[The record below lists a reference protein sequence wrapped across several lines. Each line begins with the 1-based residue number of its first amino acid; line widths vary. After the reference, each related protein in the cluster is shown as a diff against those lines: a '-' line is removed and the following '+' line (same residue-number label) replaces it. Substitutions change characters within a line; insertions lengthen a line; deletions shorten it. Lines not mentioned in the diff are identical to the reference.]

1 MPSMEEKAREA
12 GRLEKCPRPTFETL
26 LEQVGAFGLYQR
38 LMCVMLIGGSTLVCS
53 LTYYAQL
60 LMMLTPPL
68 SCRGVPA
75 DRQTDGGCAVL
86 PDSSTQSL
94 LDAAGGPGEPQG
106 NGSTG
111 AGAAADSRCGS
122 WSYDT
127 SVLFDTIASEN
138 DWVCRDAWRPFT
150 VNAVFWAGNI
160 VGSWFWGI
168 LSDRLG
174 RRPATLASFL
184 VYAAGGALTL
194 VQPSS
199 FAAILLVRFL
209 VGSAH
214 NTVSHLP
221 YVLVI
226 EYCGSA
232 YRTYPLMLLIA
243 SWGLGGL
250 LLPWIAYA
258 IWNWRIL
265 VVITSAPLLLA
276 LALYRYIP
284 ESASWLMV
292 NGRGDEAREV
302 LQFVASVN
310 GRQLDEA
317 VFCEVMVEKREG
329 EPEQPTESLLHVWKH
344 PRLMKNLALVT
355 LLWMLSNVCFYGH
368 SQNSGNLGS
377 SVFVSFSLG
386 GGVEVAAALLV
397 PPLLQRFGRRWPMV
411 TFLVTSGLCGVAY
424 AVVGNALATGG
435 RLALALAGRMLIMG
449 AYSTCLQY
457 GPELFP
463 TVIRGQSLALYE
475 TMGGIAIFVSP
486 SIVYLHQTTPGLP
499 LLIIGAL
506 SLVAGSITT
515 LLPETGGGHLPQTLS
530 DGDLLGAGQGLFDAC
545 RKPRSYT
552 DEDCSGDV
560 KV

>member
-1 MPSMEEKAREA
+1 MPSMEEKARGA
-12 GRLEKCPRPTFETL
+12 GRLEKCPRPTFEAL
-26 LEQVGAFGLYQR
+26 LEQVGSFGLYQR

-68 SCRGVPA
+68 SCREVPA
-75 DRQTDGGCAVL
+75 DRQTDGSCAL
-86 PDSSTQSL
+86 LTDSSTPSL

-111 AGAAADSRCGS
+111 AGATEDGRCSS

-127 SVLFDTIASEN
+127 SVLFDTIASETSRPASRPGRRQPLLAHCTPLQN
-138 DWVCRDAWRPFT
+138 DWVCGDAWRPFT

-265 VVITSAPLLLA
+265 VVVTSAPLLLA

-355 LLWMLSNVCFYGH
+355 LLW
-368 SQNSGNLGS
+368 
-377 SVFVSFSLG
+377 
-386 GGVEVAAALLV
+386 
-397 PPLLQRFGRRWPMV
+397 
-411 TFLVTSGLCGVAY
+411 
-424 AVVGNALATGG
+424 
-435 RLALALAGRMLIMG
+435 
-449 AYSTCLQY
+449 
-457 GPELFP
+457 
-463 TVIRGQSLALYE
+463 
-475 TMGGIAIFVSP
+475 
-486 SIVYLHQTTPGLP
+486 
-499 LLIIGAL
+499 
-506 SLVAGSITT
+506 
-515 LLPETGGGHLPQTLS
+515 
-530 DGDLLGAGQGLFDAC
+530 
-545 RKPRSYT
+545 
-552 DEDCSGDV
+552 
-560 KV
+560 